1 MMDVVDNRQYRLG
14 LAALVVLGLAI
25 RLTVDLET
33 DGVAFDLESFAAT
46 NLALHLHGFSA
57 YEFLAPGRWPYPPGY
72 FPWVLV
78 AGKIADVADF
88 TKVIRLPPMA
98 ADVGIALIVQELLRR
113 AGASR
118 ERRVAAVALVMLG
131 PIFIGV
137 AGHNGQLDPVA
148 ILPALAAYWVWTA
161 RELDPR
167 RALYAGAL
175 IGIAASIKTV
185 PLLMVLALAPSAR
198 SGREAAVLAAT
209 AGATLALVFA
219 PFLLATPEDAL
230 RVFSYHGVPGFGG
243 ISVFAQPGF
252 AQDVLAGK
260 PVHATDALLFM
271 RDHGHEAFLVPA
283 LLALAGL
290 LAWRRPDPLTAIVL
304 LWLTVYTFGGNF
316 FLQYLVWG
324 LPFLL
329 VRGHLAWVAAIQL
342 FLTPAL
348 LLVYNAP
355 VPETAAMLGYTV
367 PIVIAWITSAVALGV
382 MVTNVV
388 REGDASARAEAR
400 AGARGT

>member
-1 MMDVVDNRQYRLG
+1 
-14 LAALVVLGLAI
+14 
-25 RLTVDLET
+25 
-33 DGVAFDLESFAAT
+33 
-46 NLALHLHGFSA
+46 
-57 YEFLAPGRWPYPPGY
+57 
-72 FPWVLV
+72 
-78 AGKIADVADF
+78 
-88 TKVIRLPPMA
+88 MA

-118 ERRVAAVALVMLG
+118 ETRVAAAALVLLG

-161 RELDPR
+161 RECDPR

-175 IGIAASIKTV
+175 IGIGATIKIV

-198 SGREAAVLAAT
+198 SAREAVTLAAT
-209 AGATLALVFA
+209 AASTLALVFA
-219 PFLLATPEDAL
+219 PFLFATPEDAL
-230 RVFSYHGVPGFGG
+230 GVFSYHGVPGFGG

-252 AQDVLAGK
+252 IQDVLAGK
-260 PVHATDALLFM
+260 PVDATDALLFM
-271 RDHGHEAFLVPA
+271 RDHGHQAFLVPA
-283 LLALAGL
+283 LLALMGL
-290 LAWRRPDPLTAIVL
+290 LAWRRPDPLTATVL

-348 LLVYNAP
+348 LLAYNAP
-355 VPETAAMLGYTV
+355 VPETAAMLGYTI
-367 PIVIAWITSAVALGV
+367 PIVIAWIAAGVALGV
-382 MVTNVV
+382 MVTNVL
-388 REGDASARAEAR
+388 RPQRQLEDDLA
-400 AGARGT
+400 AGS

>member
-1 MMDVVDNRQYRLG
+1 MPVGDDDAVGKRQYRLA

-33 DGVAFDLESFAAT
+33 DGVAFDLDSFAAT
-46 NLALHLHGFSA
+46 NLALHHHGFSA
-57 YEFLAPGRWPYPPGY
+57 YGFLAPARWPYPPGY
-72 FPWVLV
+72 FPWLLV
-78 AGKIADVADF
+78 AGKIAEGADF
-88 TKVIRLPPMA
+88 AKVIRLPPMA
-98 ADVGIALIVQELLRR
+98 ADVGIALVVQELLRR

-118 ERRVAAVALVMLG
+118 ERRAAAAALVMLG

-137 AGHNGQLDPVA
+137 AGYNGQVDPVA

-161 RELDPR
+161 RERDPR
-167 RALYAGAL
+167 RALYAGLL
-175 IGIAASIKTV
+175 IGIAAAIKTV

-198 SGREAAVLAAT
+198 NWREAMTLAGV
-209 AGATLALVFA
+209 AGATLALTFA
-219 PFLLATPEDAL
+219 PFFLATPDDAL

-260 PVHATDALLFM
+260 PVGATDALLFM
-271 RDHGHEAFLVPA
+271 RDHGHQAFLAPA
-283 LLALAGL
+283 LLALTGL
-290 LAWRRPDPLTAIVL
+290 FAWRRPDPLTATVL

-355 VPETAAMLGYTV
+355 VSETAAMLGYTI
-367 PIVIAWITSAVALGV
+367 PIVIAWIAAGVALGV
-382 MVTNVV
+382 MVTKVL
-388 REGDASARAEAR
+388 RPPAA
-400 AGARGT
+400 ARG